1 MPSDSPTS
9 RADRAARAALL
20 ANAAVCASSLLGA
33 LALTQGVPVPPIDL
47 PLWITALGLLNVVTA
62 FAAALLDALVVSGAR
77 RTLPLLG
84 LSMSIALAMELS
96 GTALGVPFGRYEY
109 TEYLGWKLFGLV
121 PVVMPL
127 TWFSVIH
134 PSMAI
139 AARLPWGRAA
149 RVVATA
155 LVLVLADV
163 PMDPAMTAGSACWRW
178 HEAGPWYGMPLSNW
192 LGWLLVG
199 LLVAGL
205 FTRPRPAEAEVA
217 RTDVATWLYAL
228 QGTFMALL
236 ASVYGRPGAALAWL
250 VGGAAVALLVVRAGR
265 RQGRGHES
273 VVVVDERG
281 APAQSLR
288 LPARRVAG

>member
-1 MPSDSPTS
+1 MPADSTLP
-9 RADRAARAALL
+9 RAARAALV

-33 LALTQGVPVPPIDL
+33 LALTRGVPVPPIDL

-62 FAAALLDALVVSGAR
+62 FAAALLDALAVSGAR
-77 RTLPLLG
+77 RTLPLLA

-109 TEYLGWKLFGLV
+109 TQYLGWKLFGLV

-127 TWFSVIH
+127 TWFSVVH
-134 PSMAI
+134 PSMAL
-139 AARLPWGRAA
+139 AARLPWRRSA

-155 LVLVLADV
+155 IVLVLADV

-192 LGWLLVG
+192 VGWALVG
-199 LLVAGL
+199 LVVGSL
-205 FTRPRPAEAEVA
+205 FTSDRARPDRPIKG
-217 RTDVATWLYAL
+217 DVAVGLYAL

-236 ASVYGRPGAALAWL
+236 ASVYGRPGAGLAWL
-250 VGGAAVALLVVRAGR
+250 VGGAAMTLTLLRAR
-265 RQGRGHES
+265 RQAQPL
-273 VVVVDERG
+273 G
-281 APAQSLR
+281 APLAEPMASAPPRSLP
-288 LPARRVAG
+288 LPGQRAAG